1 MKCFLKQADQMV
13 SLLME
18 LVPGV
23 VVIALTGTL
32 IYNFV
37 AEENTQN
44 QAFRDWATNLVAL
57 YVGKSI
63 SDQAQ
68 QQAARQQRALHEH
81 DQPTYSEITTLYEEE
96 PRGLPEDK
104 APTKTPRGKTTTRQV
119 SRRKGTR

>member
-1 MKCFLKQADQMV
+1 MKFLKQADEMV
-13 SLLME
+13 SILME
-18 LVPGV
+18 LVPGIV
-23 VVIALTGTL
+23 VVALTSTL

-68 QQAARQQRALHEH
+68 QQAARQQRALHPNG
-81 DQPTYSEITTLYEEE
+81 QNTYSEVTTYSEEEQGGLPRNEDHTEEE
-96 PRGLPEDK
+96 PPAR
-104 APTKTPRGKTTTRQV
+104 TKRIV
-119 SRRKGTR
+119 SRRKSAG